1 MKKKIQ
7 ETIKESE
14 ELNNTNTHAYIQ
26 AAVNVMNT
34 QMHEKKGINKFGERA
49 MAEMIKELKKLYERE
64 MPVNLVVIPL
74 KP

>member
-1 MKKKIQ
+1 M
-7 ETIKESE
+7 
-14 ELNNTNTHAYIQ
+14 NNTDTHAYIQ

-49 MAEMIKELKKLYERE
+49 MAEMIKEFKRLYEAD

-74 KP
+74 NPDELIDAGMR